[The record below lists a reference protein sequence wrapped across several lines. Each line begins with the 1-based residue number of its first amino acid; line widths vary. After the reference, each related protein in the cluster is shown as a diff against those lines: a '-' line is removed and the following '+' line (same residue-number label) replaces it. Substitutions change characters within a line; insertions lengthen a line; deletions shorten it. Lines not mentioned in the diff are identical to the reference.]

1 MLHVFRAHAK
11 WIWYLVVPAFL
22 IWFVYIGQSGLGD
35 QGPVTRGTTV
45 AKVNGTEITYGD
57 WAQVREQAIQRAQ
70 QQTSGQL
77 SLDDQQRV
85 EDDAFNDMVNNILL
99 QQEYK
104 KRDITVSDEEIQQAA
119 LEEPPP
125 QILQDPQFQ
134 TEGQFDLNKYR
145 RYLSSPIAKE
155 SGIRLQLEQYYR
167 GELPREKLFEQIASQ
182 VYVTDAQLWRAWQ
195 DTHDSAQVS
204 FVRFDPQTIPDSAVH
219 VSAAEIAQYFNQHKS
234 EFADRP
240 GHAVVTI
247 AVIPRPVTKAD
258 SERVYQHA
266 LDLRKEILG
275 GAKFDDVAKRESA
288 DSASAVKG
296 GYLGRVTKGQF
307 VHAFDSAAFSLKPGE
322 LSPPVLTQFGYHI
335 IKVDERK
342 GDTIA
347 VRHILLRIQQ
357 GDSSAAVSDRR
368 ADSLSHA
375 ADLDTPAEFDVIT
388 KRLGLTTARLAATE
402 GDPLT
407 YNGHNV
413 PSVSAWAFTSKV
425 GQTSDLIDADDAYYL
440 ARLDSVTPGGKPT
453 VASMTDDIRTE
464 LIREKKLDLLV
475 PKAQQV
481 SDAYAKGQTF
491 DQAAKAAGLTVTQ
504 SPTFS
509 RVSPVPGIGQ
519 ANEAVGAA
527 FGLPTGTVSE
537 PVKSGDAVFVIK
549 VDRRV
554 DADRAAWQKQ
564 KTQQRTQLL
573 QRLRQQ
579 RVQEY
584 LADLHQNAK
593 IDDRRKQ
600 IEQQNRQTAS

>member
-11 WIWYLVVPAFL
+11 WIWYLVIPAFL

-35 QGPVTRGTTV
+35 QGPVTPSTTI
-45 AKVNGTEITYGD
+45 AKINGTDVTYRD
-57 WAQVREQAIQRAQ
+57 WLQLREQAIQRAQ

-77 SLDDQQRV
+77 SLDDEQRI

-104 KRDITVSDEEIQQAA
+104 KRDITVSDQEIQQAA

-134 TEGQFDLNKYR
+134 TDGQFDLNKYR

-195 DTHDSAQVS
+195 DTHDSAQIS
-204 FVRFDPQTIPDSAVH
+204 YVRFDPSSIPDSAVH
-219 VSAAEIAQYFNQHKS
+219 VSAAEIQQYFDQHKAD
-234 EFADRP
+234 FADRP
-240 GHAVVTI
+240 GHAIVTLAI
-247 AVIPRPVTKAD
+247 IPRPITKAD
-258 SERVYQHA
+258 TDRVYQHA
-266 LDLRKEILG
+266 LELRKEILA
-275 GAKFDDVAKRESA
+275 GAKFEDVAKRESA

-347 VRHILLRIQQ
+347 VRHILLPIHQ
-357 GDSSAAVSDRR
+357 GDSSAAISDRR

-375 ADLDTPAEFDVIT
+375 ADLDTPAEFGTIT
-388 KRLGLTTARLAATE
+388 KRLGLTTAQVAATE

-407 YNGHNV
+407 FNGQDV
-413 PSVSAWAFTSKV
+413 PSVSAWAFTAKV
-425 GQTSDLIDADDAYYL
+425 GQTSDLIDADRAYYL
-440 ARLDSVTPGGKPT
+440 ARLDSLTPGGKPT
-453 VASMTDDIRTE
+453 LASMTDQIRSE
-464 LIREKKLDLLV
+464 LIRQKKLDMLV
-475 PKAQQV
+475 PVAQKV

-491 DQAAKAAGLTVTQ
+491 DQAAKAAGLTVSQ

-509 RVSPVPGIGQ
+509 RVTPVPGIGQ
-519 ANEAVGAA
+519 ANEVIGAA

-537 PVKSGDAVFVIK
+537 PVKSGDAVYVIK

-564 KTQQRTQLL
+564 KSQQRTQLL

-584 LADLHQNAK
+584 LADLRQSAK

-600 IEQQNRQTAS
+600 VEQQTRQPAS

>member
-11 WIWYLVVPAFL
+11 WIWYLVIPAFL

-35 QGPVTRGTTV
+35 QGPVTPSTTI
-45 AKVNGTEITYGD
+45 AKINGTDVTYRD
-57 WAQVREQAIQRAQ
+57 WLQLREQAIQRAQ

-77 SLDDQQRV
+77 SLDDEQRI

-104 KRDITVSDEEIQQAA
+104 KRDITVSDQEIQQAA

-134 TEGQFDLNKYR
+134 TDGQFDLNKYR

-195 DTHDSAQVS
+195 DTHDSAQIS
-204 FVRFDPQTIPDSAVH
+204 YVRFDPSSIPDSAVH
-219 VSAAEIAQYFNQHKS
+219 VSAAEIQQYFDQHKAD
-234 EFADRP
+234 FADRP
-240 GHAVVTI
+240 GHAIVTLAI
-247 AVIPRPVTKAD
+247 IPRPITKAD
-258 SERVYQHA
+258 TDRVYQHA
-266 LDLRKEILG
+266 LELRKEILA
-275 GAKFDDVAKRESA
+275 GAKFEDVAKRESA

-347 VRHILLRIQQ
+347 VRHILLTIHQ
-357 GDSSAAVSDRR
+357 GDSSAAISDRR

-375 ADLDTPAEFDVIT
+375 ADLDTPAEFGTIT
-388 KRLGLTTARLAATE
+388 KRLGLTTAQVAATE

-407 YNGHNV
+407 FNGQDV
-413 PSVSAWAFTSKV
+413 PSVSAWAFTAKV
-425 GQTSDLIDADDAYYL
+425 GQTSDLIDADRAYYL
-440 ARLDSVTPGGKPT
+440 ARLDSLTPGGKPT
-453 VASMTDDIRTE
+453 LASMTDQIRSE
-464 LIREKKLDLLV
+464 LIRQKKLDMLV
-475 PKAQQV
+475 PVAQKV

-491 DQAAKAAGLTVTQ
+491 DQAAKAAGLTVSQ

-509 RVSPVPGIGQ
+509 RVTPVPGIGQ
-519 ANEAVGAA
+519 ANEVIGAA

-537 PVKSGDAVFVIK
+537 PVKSGDAVYVIK

-564 KTQQRTQLL
+564 KSQQRTQLL

-584 LADLHQNAK
+584 LADLRQSAK

-600 IEQQNRQTAS
+600 VEQQTRQPAS